1 MAVIL
6 AMFLLG
12 FMHKWRRDDL
22 SRIMDDS
29 LAPAAIVVFVTG
41 AGGVFA
47 KVLTKSG
54 IGKLIA
60 GSLIDMGVPVIFL
73 AFLVATV
80 FKVAQG
86 SGTVAALC
94 AAGLVQASVQSG
106 GYTDFQVALILMA
119 IGCGAVALSHIN
131 DSGFWIATK
140 FLGLSVSGGL
150 RTWSVLTTTA
160 GWTAMIIASLF
171 WFVA

>member
-1 MAVIL
+1 
-6 AMFLLG
+6 
-12 FMHKWRRDDL
+12 
-22 SRIMDDS
+22 

-80 FKVAQG
+80 FKIAQG
-86 SGTVAALC
+86 SGTVAALS

-106 GYTDFQVALILMA
+106 G
-119 IGCGAVALSHIN
+119 
-131 DSGFWIATK
+131 
-140 FLGLSVSGGL
+140 
-150 RTWSVLTTTA
+150 
-160 GWTAMIIASLF
+160 
-171 WFVA
+171 